1 MNTVEGLRWL
11 RAAKSDLGMARALRE
26 DEFYHGCAFH
36 AQQAAE
42 KALKGLLYAFNER
55 LWGHR
60 TFELLDQIATFLP
73 DSNIPESLLDA
84 THRLDEHYLPS
95 RYPDALPNGI
105 PSDQYDRSM
114 AAQAVTDAE
123 SILLFVE
130 EHLR

>member
-11 RAAKSDLGMARALRE
+11 RAAKSDLAMAQALLE

-42 KALKGLLYAFNER
+42 KSLKGLLYAFNEK

-60 TFELLDQIATFLP
+60 TFELLGQVEAFLP
-73 DSNIPESLLDA
+73 ADAIPESMLDA

-95 RYPDALPNGI
+95 RYPDVLPEGI
-105 PSDQYDRSM
+105 PSEQYDRSM
-114 AAQAVTDAE
+114 AEQAIFDAC
-123 SILLFVE
+123 SILEFVE
-130 EHLR
+130 ERMR